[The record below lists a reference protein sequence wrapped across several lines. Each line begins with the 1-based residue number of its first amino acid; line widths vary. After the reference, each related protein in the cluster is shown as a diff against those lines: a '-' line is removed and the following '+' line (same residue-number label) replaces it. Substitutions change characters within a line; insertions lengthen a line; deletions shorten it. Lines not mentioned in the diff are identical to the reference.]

1 MRKILLFIL
10 ASITLGFTLYL
21 LGFFFIYIL
30 LDDEWG
36 IFLMSLA
43 GVPICI
49 SLGMIIAPIYANKK
63 EEHKDEIH

>member
-10 ASITLGFTLYL
+10 VSLTLGFILYT
-21 LGFFFIYIL
+21 LGFLFIYVL

-36 IFLMSLA
+36 MFLMSLA

-49 SLGMIIAPIYANKK
+49 SLGMIIAPIYTNKK
-63 EEHKDEIH
+63 EEGKNEIR